1 MITKAIIPVAGYGT
15 RRLPIT
21 KALEKCMLPVC
32 NRPIIDYVVEECVLA
47 GITDLYFV
55 VSDDFEQLRNYYSR
69 NTQLEEYLTKRGK
82 MNALEEVLKVSEQ
95 ANFHYIV
102 QDPSGAYG
110 TAVPVWIARDAVEHE
125 EHFVVLMG
133 DDFMFYPD
141 GGNDLKRMMKAV
153 EDQKVAGSILGV
165 QMDEQKISLYGS
177 IVTKEEN
184 GVELFSGMVEK
195 PEPGQA
201 PSLMANVSNY
211 IFDTKIF
218 PYLDRTLEE
227 PNKIGEHYLTDA
239 VNEYTKAGNNMAVV
253 RSTGLYLDGGQL
265 AGWIEANNTVFAAL
279 NKT

>member
-1 MITKAIIPVAGYGT
+1 MIKKAIIPVAGYGT

-32 NRPIIDYVVEECVLA
+32 NRPIIDYVVEECVSA
-47 GITDLYFV
+47 GVTDLYFV
-55 VSDDFEQLRNYYSR
+55 VSDDFEQLRDYYSR

-82 MNALEEVLKVSEQ
+82 MDALEEVLKVSEQ

-102 QDPSGAYG
+102 QDQSGAYG
-110 TAVPVWIARDAVEHE
+110 TAVPVWIARDAVEQE

-133 DDFMFYPD
+133 DDFMFYPN

-153 EDQKVAGSILGV
+153 EDQNVAGSILGV
-165 QMDEQKISLYGS
+165 QMDEEKISLYGS

-184 GVELFSGMVEK
+184 GLELFSGMVEK
-195 PEPGQA
+195 PEPGKA

-218 PYLDRTLEE
+218 PYLDEVLEA
-227 PNKIGEHYLTDA
+227 PNTHGEHYLTDA
-239 VNEYTKAGNNMAVV
+239 VNAYTKDGNHMAVV
-253 RSTGLYLDGGQL
+253 RSTGTYLDGGQL
-265 AGWIEANNTVFAAL
+265 AGWIEANNTVFDTI
-279 NKT
+279 NKK

>member
-1 MITKAIIPVAGYGT
+1 MKIKKAIIPVAGYGT

-55 VSDDFEQLRNYYSR
+55 VSNDFEQLRGYYSR

-82 MNALEEVLKVSEQ
+82 GEALEGILKISEQ

-102 QDPSGAYG
+102 QDQAGAYG

-125 EHFVVLMG
+125 DRFVVLMG
-133 DDFMFYPD
+133 DDFMFYPN
-141 GGNDLKRMMKAV
+141 GGTDLKRMV
-153 EDQKVAGSILGV
+153 EAIEKHDTAGAILGV

-177 IVTKEEN
+177 IATKEKD
-184 GVELFSGMVEK
+184 GIELFNGMVEK
-195 PEPGQA
+195 PEPGKA

-211 IFDTKIF
+211 IFDQKIF
-218 PYLDRTLEE
+218 PHLDEVLEK
-227 PNKIGEHYLTDA
+227 PNASGEHYLTDA
-239 VNEYTKAGNNMAVV
+239 VNSYTDAGNDMAIV
-253 RSTGLYLDGGQL
+253 RSTGLYLDGGNL
-265 AGWIEANNTVFAAL
+265 SGWIEANNTVFGAL
-279 NKT
+279 QK